1 MYQNSIREIK
11 ASDTWPVRQRAMW
24 PDKDID
30 FVKIDN
36 DEEGI
41 HYGLFKGE
49 ELISVIS
56 LFIKGN
62 EARFRKFATEVAY
75 QGKGYGTQVLNFLIA
90 EAREKGIKTLTCDA
104 RLTAAGFYKRFGME
118 ESSEVFTYSE
128 RGLEYI
134 KMKIDLQKI

>member
-1 MYQNSIREIK
+1 MYQNNIREIT
-11 ASDTWPVRQRAMW
+11 AAETWPVRQRVMW
-24 PDKDID
+24 PGKDID

-41 HYGLFKGE
+41 HYGLFENGT
-49 ELISVIS
+49 LISVIS
-56 LFIKGN
+56 LFIKGE

-75 QGKGYGTQVLNFLIA
+75 QGKGYGSELLKYLMA
-90 EAREKGIKTLTCDA
+90 EAGKKGVRYLTCDA
-104 RLTAAGFYKRFGME
+104 RLTAAGFYRKFGME

-134 KMKIDLQKI
+134 KMKIDLQKT